1 MTDKYARISLGLIG
15 AGFMGKTRI
24 VGFATA
30 QRVFDFP
37 FKLDFRT
44 VCDIDEASAEAAR
57 RSFGFRQSSAKW
69 RCMLD
74 DPEIDIIDITTPNSL
89 LNEMALAAIKAG
101 KHVYCDKPLAP
112 SAAVT

>member
-1 MTDKYARISLGLIG
+1 
-15 AGFMGKTRI
+15 
-24 VGFATA
+24 
-30 QRVFDFP
+30 
-37 FKLDFRT
+37 
-44 VCDIDEASAEAAR
+44 
-57 RSFGFRQSSAKW
+57 
-69 RCMLD
+69 MLD